1 MILLKKN
8 KMHVRTGDLVKVISG
23 SHRGAE
29 GKVLRVIREKN
40 QVLIE
45 NVRMIKKHLGRS
57 QDRPQGEIIEREG
70 PIHVSNVK
78 KSNVDSVAL
87 GATSPSKIKST
98 PKNPKVKKDSLEKK
112 SKKAVEPKQEE

>member
-8 KMHVRTGDLVKVISG
+8 KMHVRVGDLVKVISG
-23 SHRGAE
+23 NHQGAE

-40 QVLIE
+40 QVVIE
-45 NVRMIKKHLGRS
+45 NVRMIKKHLARS

-78 KSNVDSVAL
+78 KNNLDSAAVRGTA
-87 GATSPSKIKST
+87 PSKSEST
-98 PKNPKVKKDSLEKK
+98 SKAAKVKKDSLQKK
-112 SKKAVEPKQEE
+112 SKKAAEPKQEE